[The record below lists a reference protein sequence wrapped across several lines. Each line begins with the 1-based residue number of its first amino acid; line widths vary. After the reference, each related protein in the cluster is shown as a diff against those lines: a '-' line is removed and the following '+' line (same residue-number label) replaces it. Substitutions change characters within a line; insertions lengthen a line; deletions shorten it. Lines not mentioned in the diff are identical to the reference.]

1 MTNSSYGLYKQIDL
15 SYDEAVPHVTE
26 ALKAEGFG
34 ILTEIDVKA
43 TMKTKLDVDMGK
55 YIILGACNPGLAH
68 QALQSEQTV
77 GLLLP
82 CNVIVYEDEASGKA
96 GVGILDPSMLVQVS
110 ANEGLKPIAKE
121 ARERLERVIDSL

>member
-1 MTNSSYGLYKQIDL
+1 MTNSSDGLHKQIDL
-15 SYDEAVPHVTE
+15 SYDEALPHVTE

-43 TMKTKLDVDMGK
+43 TMKNKLDVDMDK

-82 CNVIVYEDEASGKA
+82 CNEIVYEDAASGKT
-96 GVGILDPSMLVQVS
+96 GVGILDPATLVQISDNNELETV
-110 ANEGLKPIAKE
+110 ANE
-121 ARERLERVIDSL
+121 ARARLERVIASI